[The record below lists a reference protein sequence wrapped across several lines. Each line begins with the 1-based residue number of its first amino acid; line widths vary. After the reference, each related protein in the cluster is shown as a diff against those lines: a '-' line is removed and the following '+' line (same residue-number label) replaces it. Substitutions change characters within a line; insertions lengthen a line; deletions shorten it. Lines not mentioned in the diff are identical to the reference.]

1 MAGQEMQSRFGSN
14 GDGSAPWEENYQTQQ
29 ERDSSLGELLKR
41 LSNDTGDLIGQEIA
55 LAKAELKESA
65 ANVGKG
71 VTKFAVAWMFGM
83 TGFLA
88 LTACLIVAIGG
99 AMGGRY
105 AISALIVG
113 VVEMII
119 AAIAANGARKSMRPS
134 EIKPAE
140 TIQAIR
146 EDTNWAKREAKD
158 LKRNVT
164 ASPAPSHQ
172 NREG

>member
-1 MAGQEMQSRFGSN
+1 MAGQETQSRYGSN
-14 GDGSAPWEENYQTQQ
+14 GEGSAPWEDNYRTQQ
-29 ERDSSLGELLKR
+29 NDSSLGELLKR

-88 LTACLIVAIGG
+88 ITAFLIIGIGG
-99 AMGGRY
+99 AIGGRY
-105 AISALIVG
+105 ATSALIVG

-119 AAIAANGARKSMRPS
+119 AAIAANGARKAMRPS
-134 EIKPAE
+134 EIKPTE
-140 TIQAIR
+140 TIQSIR
-146 EDTNWAKREAKD
+146 EDTNWAKREMKD
-158 LKRNVT
+158 LKRDVT
-164 ASPAPSHQ
+164 TSPAPSHQ
-172 NREG
+172 HREG